1 MKKSIIICL
10 VYFIVIIA
18 ASSSIAEKTVMSA
31 INHVEKGNTYLIEDR
46 PFAAI
51 EEFRTAI
58 QKGASDPVLFRN
70 LAIVLFDLG
79 FMDEAIVEMRTA
91 LNLSPY
97 AISFQMELGIIFLAQ
112 GNLDEAKNQFLAV
125 LKRNPGFADAYYYL
139 GEIFLRQKDYDNAWM
154 FARMAQRLN
163 HKGTNLIKKLDAAS
177 DAPKIAPWV
186 YTGDKLFIRQILVD
200 TKERAEE
207 TVARIKRGE
216 LFEDVA
222 TEIDKTL
229 SSVGGF
235 LGHFSQSELHPN
247 ISRAISNSKIFS
259 DPVIVQT
266 ELGFHIVQRIV
277 PFDFNKWQQ
286 MIADYRKAD
295 KPVLATVKKAEPVKI
310 KVLTPSGKVTVSKTT
325 ENISLM
331 NEEKIIPPGVTK
343 TEKPLVRTQSLTSND
358 SPAKF
363 LIFVGAFKEEPL
375 AKMRVEKLR
384 KLGHPSYH
392 FSQQSRKGPLFM
404 VIAGKY
410 KNQRQAQNAGKGL
423 AEQGFEYFISQQ

>member
-58 QKGASDPVLFRN
+58 RKGASDPVLFRN

-79 FMDEAIVEMRTA
+79 FMDEAVVEMKKA
-91 LNLSPY
+91 LDLSPY

-112 GNLDEAKNQFLAV
+112 STLDKSQEQFFAV
-125 LKRNPGFADAYYYL
+125 LEQNPGFADAYYYL

-247 ISRAISNSKIFS
+247 ISKAISNSEIFS

-286 MIADYRKAD
+286 MIADYRKTD
-295 KPVLATVKKAEPVKI
+295 KPVLAAVKKAEPVKI
-310 KVLTPSGKVTVSKTT
+310 KALTPSGKVTVTKTT
-325 ENISLM
+325 EKVALV
-331 NEEKIIPPGVTK
+331 NEEKMTPSKITKSETPPVK
-343 TEKPLVRTQSLTSND
+343 TQSLTNND

-363 LIFVGAFKEEPL
+363 LVFVGAFKEEPL
-375 AKMRVEKLR
+375 AIVRVEKLR

-392 FSQQSRKGPLFM
+392 FSQQSSKGPLFM

-410 KNQRQAQNAGKGL
+410 KNRRQAQNAGKGL

>member
-10 VYFIVIIA
+10 VYFVVIIA
-18 ASSSIAEKTVMSA
+18 ASSSISENTVLSA

-125 LKRNPGFADAYYYL
+125 LERNPGFADAYYYL
-139 GEIFLRQKDYDNAWM
+139 GESFLRKKDYDTAWM

-177 DAPKIAPWV
+177 DAPKIDPWV
-186 YTGDKLFIRQILVD
+186 YKGDKLFIRQILVD

-286 MIADYRKAD
+286 MIADYRKTD
-295 KPVLATVKKAEPVKI
+295 KPVLATVNKAVPVKI
-310 KVLTPSGKVTVSKTT
+310 KTLTPSGKVTVSKTT

-331 NEEKIIPPGVTK
+331 NEEKIIPPEVTK
-343 TEKPLVRTQSLTSND
+343 TENPLVKTQSLTNND

-410 KNQRQAQNAGKGL
+410 KNQRQAQNAGKSL

>member
-1 MKKSIIICL
+1 
-10 VYFIVIIA
+10 
-18 ASSSIAEKTVMSA
+18 MSA
-31 INHVEKGNTYLIEDR
+31 ISHVEKGNTYLIEDR

-51 EEFRTAI
+51 EEFRSAI
-58 QKGASDPVLFRN
+58 QKGANDPVLFRN
-70 LAIVLFDLG
+70 LAIVLYDLG
-79 FMDEAIVEMRTA
+79 FMDEAIVEMKKA
-91 LNLSPY
+91 LDLSPY
-97 AISFQMELGIIFLAQ
+97 AISFQMELGVIFLAQ
-112 GNLDEAKNQFLAV
+112 SNLDKAKDQFLAV

-139 GEIFLRQKDYDNAWM
+139 GEIFHRKKDYDTAWM
-154 FARMAQRLN
+154 FTGMAQRLN
-163 HKGTNLIKKLDAAS
+163 HKGTDLMKKLAAAS
-177 DAPKIAPWV
+177 DAPKIDPWV

-235 LGHFSQSELHPN
+235 LGHFSESELHPK
-247 ISRAISNSKIFS
+247 ISKAISNSKIFS
-259 DPVIVQT
+259 DPVVVQT

-286 MIADYRKAD
+286 MIADYRKTD

-310 KVLTPSGKVTVSKTT
+310 KALTPSGKVTVSKTT
-325 ENISLM
+325 GNIALV
-331 NEEKIIPPGVTK
+331 NEKKIAPSKIAK
-343 TEKPLVRTQSLTSND
+343 TEKPPVKAQNLNNDD
-358 SPAKF
+358 SPPKF
-363 LIFVGAFKEEPL
+363 LVFVGAFKEEPH
-375 AKMRVEKLR
+375 AIVRVEKLR

-392 FSQQSRKGPLFM
+392 FSQQSSKGPLYM

-410 KNQRQAQNAGKGL
+410 KNLRQAQNAGKGL
-423 AEQGFEYFISQQ
+423 AEHGFEYFISHQ

>member
-1 MKKSIIICL
+1 MKRSIIICL
-10 VYFIVIIA
+10 IYFIVIITA
-18 ASSSIAEKTVMSA
+18 TSSIAQKTVMSA
-31 INHVEKGNTYLIEDR
+31 ISHVEKGNTHLIEDR

-58 QKGASDPVLFRN
+58 QKGANDPVLFRN
-70 LAIVLFDLG
+70 LAIVLYDLG
-79 FMDEAIVEMRTA
+79 FMDEAIVEMKTA
-91 LNLSPY
+91 LDLSPY

-112 GNLDEAKNQFLAV
+112 GNLDKAKDQFLTV
-125 LKRNPGFADAYYYL
+125 LERNPGFADAYYYL
-139 GEIFLRQKDYDNAWM
+139 GEIFFRKKDYDTAWM

-163 HKGTNLIKKLDAAS
+163 HKGTNLIIKLDAAS
-177 DAPKIAPWV
+177 DAPNIDPWV
-186 YTGDKLFIRQILVD
+186 YKGDKLFIRQILVD
-200 TKERAEE
+200 TQERAEE
-207 TVARIKRGE
+207 TVARIKRG
-216 LFEDVA
+216 D
-222 TEIDKTL
+222 
-229 SSVGGF
+229 

-286 MIADYRKAD
+286 MIADYTKTD
-295 KPVLATVKKAEPVKI
+295 KPVIAKVKKAEPVKI

-325 ENISLM
+325 ENIGLV
-331 NEEKIIPPGVTK
+331 NEKKIMPSETTKPENPPAI
-343 TEKPLVRTQSLTSND
+343 TQTLGNTD

-363 LIFVGAFKEEPL
+363 LIFVGAFKEEPH
-375 AKMRVEKLR
+375 AIARVEKLR

-410 KNQRQAQNAGKGL
+410 KNRQQAQNAGKGL
-423 AEQGFEYFISQQ
+423 AEQGFEYFISRQ

>member
-1 MKKSIIICL
+1 MKRSIIIFL
-10 VYFIVIIA
+10 VYFIVIIT

-31 INHVEKGNTYLIEDR
+31 ISHVEKGNTYLIEDR

-70 LAIVLFDLG
+70 LAIVLYDLG
-79 FMDEAIVEMRTA
+79 LMDEAIVEMKKA
-91 LNLSPY
+91 LDLSPY

-112 GNLDEAKNQFLAV
+112 GTLDKAQEQFLAV
-125 LKRNPGFADAYYYL
+125 LEQNPGFADAYYYL
-139 GEIFLRQKDYDNAWM
+139 GEIFLRKKDYDKAWM
-154 FARMAQRLN
+154 FAGMARRLN
-163 HKGTNLIKKLDAAS
+163 HKGTNLTKKLKDTS
-177 DAPKIAPWV
+177 DAPKIDPWV

-235 LGHFSQSELHPN
+235 LGHFSESELHPK
-247 ISRAISNSKIFS
+247 ISKAISNSKIFS

-286 MIADYRKAD
+286 MIADYRKTE
-295 KPVLATVKKAEPVKI
+295 KPVLAAVKKAEPVKI
-310 KVLTPSGKVTVSKTT
+310 KAVTPSGKVTVSKTT
-325 ENISLM
+325 GNIALVS
-331 NEEKIIPPGVTK
+331 EEKITPSEIAK
-343 TEKPLVRTQSLTSND
+343 TEEPPVKTQNLKNND
-358 SPAKF
+358 SPSKF
-363 LIFVGAFKEEPL
+363 LVFVGAFKEEPH
-375 AKMRVEKLR
+375 AIVRVEKLR

-392 FSQQSRKGPLFM
+392 FSQQSSKGPLFM

-410 KNQRQAQNAGKGL
+410 KNLRQAQNAGKGL
-423 AEQGFEYFISQQ
+423 AEHGFEYFISHQ

>member
-1 MKKSIIICL
+1 MKRSIIICL
-10 VYFIVIIA
+10 IYCFIIIT

-31 INHVEKGNTYLIEDR
+31 ISHVEKGNTHLIADR

-58 QKGASDPVLFRN
+58 QKGANDPVLFRN
-70 LAIVLFDLG
+70 LAIVLYDLG
-79 FMDEAIVEMRTA
+79 FMDEAIVEMKKA
-91 LNLSPY
+91 LDLSPY

-125 LKRNPGFADAYYYL
+125 LKRNPGFTDAYYYL
-139 GEIFLRQKDYDNAWM
+139 GEIFLRKKDYDNAWM

-163 HKGTNLIKKLDAAS
+163 HKGTNLIKKLDTAS
-177 DAPKIAPWV
+177 DAPKIDPWA

-235 LGHFSQSELHPN
+235 LGHFSQSELHPK
-247 ISRAISNSKIFS
+247 ISKAISNSKIFS